1 MTILK
6 TCLLDTE
13 MNPLC
18 NHFNLGMW
26 HDERNIIEC
35 LLSERESW
43 DPPIWVKR
51 LLMCKMKPLC
61 STYILY
67 ASLSLTMFVLKQ
79 PTLTYERHGSIY
91 TSFCVN
97 HGNWRLGLISCFS
110 RCPKYPTQWASLP
123 CPLTRA
129 GCLVSV
135 SGHHFLTPGMCPIA
149 LIYHYNPCHLK
160 ACKFQSYPHKRRRM
174 EKSFH

>member
-1 MTILK
+1 
-6 TCLLDTE
+6 

-26 HDERNIIEC
+26 HGERNIIEC

-51 LLMCKMKPLC
+51 LLMCKIKPLC
-61 STYILY
+61 STYSVCLIITQHVCSQSTY
-67 ASLSLTMFVLKQ
+67 NVIWAS
-79 PTLTYERHGSIY
+79 
-91 TSFCVN
+91 
-97 HGNWRLGLISCFS
+97 WRNIWVSVWIMGTEAGLGLISCFS

-129 GCLVSV
+129 RSV
-135 SGHHFLTPGMCPIA
+135 SGHHFLTTGVCPIA
-149 LIYHYNPCHLK
+149 LIQHYHLK
-160 ACKFQSYPHKRRRM
+160 VCNF
-174 EKSFH
+174 

>member
-1 MTILK
+1 MRLWWRLK
-6 TCLLDTE
+6 TWLLDIE

-51 LLMCKMKPLC
+51 LLMCKIKPLC

-67 ASLSLTMFVLKQ
+67 ASLSLTVFVLKQ
-79 PTLTYERHGSIY
+79 PTMTYERHGGIY
-91 TSFCVN
+91 EFLCESWELKTGS
-97 HGNWRLGLISCFS
+97 
-110 RCPKYPTQWASLP
+110 
-123 CPLTRA
+123 
-129 GCLVSV
+129 
-135 SGHHFLTPGMCPIA
+135 HFLFLPLPQISHTMGFSPMSLDTGRMPGISLWSPLPNTGRVPHHTNPTLPPKSLQ
-149 LIYHYNPCHLK
+149 LIII
-160 ACKFQSYPHKRRRM
+160 ST
-174 EKSFH
+174 